1 MEVNRM
7 PRLRR
12 ALGRALVALAVVE
25 TGWLSYPAVRVRL
38 FALEGTPARRGAGAA
53 GRRAGERPRLL
64 RLPRPARRR
73 GVRNPG
79 SFKGY
84 VPGFWGPDFDD
95 LVRSEDELRSWIARG
110 ELARVAEHPIG
121 GRFFKR
127 QAIKM
132 PAYEHFVPD
141 ADVQALAAYVRW
153 IRAGSWRPL
162 VR

>member
-38 FALEGTPARRGAGAA
+38 FALEETPARRGQRLAAELGCFACHGPLGAG
-53 GRRAGERPRLL
+53 
-64 RLPRPARRR
+64 

-127 QAIKM
+127 QAIRM
-132 PAYEHFVPD
+132 PAFQRFVPEM
-141 ADVQALAAYVRW
+141 DVDALAAYVRW
-153 IRAGSWRPL
+153 IRAGTWRPL
-162 VR
+162 IR